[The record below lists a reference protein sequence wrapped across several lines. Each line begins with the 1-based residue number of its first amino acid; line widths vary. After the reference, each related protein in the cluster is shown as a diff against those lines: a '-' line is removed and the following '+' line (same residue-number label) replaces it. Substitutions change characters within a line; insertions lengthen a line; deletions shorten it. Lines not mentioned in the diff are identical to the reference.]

1 VISGAAQ
8 VNPASAAGRPEWSKV
23 RQALLLVARGA
34 TLSVAG
40 RVALLVG
47 TVLSAAN
54 QGSVIASGDATWVT
68 WLRVGV
74 NYLTPFAVASFGYLA
89 GCRTH
94 PNLDREGGR

>member
-1 VISGAAQ
+1 MITGARK
-8 VNPASAAGRPEWSKV
+8 VNQASPAGRLEWSTV
-23 RQALLLVARGA
+23 TEALVLVARGA

-68 WLRVGV
+68 WVRVAV
-74 NYLTPFAVASFGYLA
+74 NYVTPFAVASFGYLA
-89 GCRTH
+89 GCRTQAH
-94 PNLDREGGR
+94 LDREGRR